1 MRNMAQGAA
10 GAMKNAVG
18 MGGSDAPNH
27 HHHHP
32 AMFLNFE
39 QLLCSLF
46 LCQ

>member
-10 GAMKNAVG
+10 GERKNAVG
-18 MGGSDAPNH
+18 MGGSDAPN
-27 HHHHP
+27 HHHP